1 MSNKASKDDYGI
13 QFRHIS
19 HIRWSTDSPRHELDG
34 DRRMLPY
41 SVMSLRIMFPFSMS
55 FSAGCFTLL
64 YAGSDTA
71 GVYLEDNTGESLNLD
86 V

>member
-1 MSNKASKDDYGI
+1 
-13 QFRHIS
+13 
-19 HIRWSTDSPRHELDG
+19 
-34 DRRMLPY
+34 MLPY
-41 SVMSLRIMFPFSMS
+41 SVMSLRIMFRSSMS
-55 FSAGCFTLL
+55 FSAGYFALL